1 MEVVFGPD
9 VAAWVIRQMPIPAEG
24 LRNGATI
31 GISDN
36 GQIIAGAVFTDYRV
50 MPYGK
55 DIQITFAATSP
66 RWATRSNIRSIFS
79 YPFIQC
85 GCARLTTITGRKNKR
100 ARKLIEGLGFRLEG
114 VVRKAYDGRQDAIV
128 YGLLRDEASRWLKPD
143 LRGHKESRVAELAN
157 AELSHA
163 A

>member
-1 MEVVFGPD
+1 MEIVFGPD
-9 VAAWVIRQMPIPAEG
+9 VAAWVIGQMPIPAEG

-31 GISDN
+31 GISDE
-36 GQIIAGAVFTDYRV
+36 GKIIAGAVFTDYRV
-50 MPYGK
+50 MPHGK

-66 RWATRSNIRSIFS
+66 RWATRNNIRSIFA
-79 YPFIQC
+79 YPFVQLHC
-85 GCARLTTITGRKNKR
+85 GRLTTITGRKNKR

-114 VVRKAYDGRQDAIV
+114 VVRKAYDGRSDAIV
-128 YGLLRDEASRWLKPD
+128 YGLLRDEADRWLKPD
-143 LRGHKESRVAELAN
+143 LRGHKENRIAELSN